1 MTHRLVVPF
10 KSWHY
15 EWLAAKGP
23 ASDRYTVKTIQAI
36 ASQLEVE
43 NSWTAVVD
51 GDPVVCAGTLQQWPG
66 RYIAWAYMAQ
76 DSGPHMLW
84 LTREAKKGLSKLKGR
99 VELTV
104 RSDFP
109 AGIKW
114 AEMLGFKVETP
125 LLKAYGPSGEDHI
138 GFVRFNK

>member
-23 ASDRYTVKTIQAI
+23 ASDRYTVKSIQAI
-36 ASQLEVE
+36 SSQLEAC
-43 NSWTAVVD
+43 NSWTGVVG
-51 GDPVVCAGTLQQWPG
+51 GDPVVCAGTLPQWPG
-66 RYIAWAYMAQ
+66 RHIAWAYLAQ
-76 DSGPHMLW
+76 NTGPHMLW
-84 LTREAKKGLSKLKGR
+84 ITREVKKVLARVEGR

-109 AGIKW
+109 AGMKW

-125 LLKAYGPSGEDHI
+125 LLKAYGPSGESHT
-138 GFVRFNK
+138 GFVRFN